1 VDSPAPTLRR
11 EALESFQREHR
22 LGRLTVVFTDI
33 VGSTDLKQM
42 LGDVAA
48 QALIGAHH
56 NLVRAILSEFRGAQ
70 EIETAGDSFLLVF
83 AQPADAVTFALRL
96 QAGLRAQPRGAASV
110 RDRIGIHVGEV
121 LIEPGSSP
129 AEARSLSGIQVDTC
143 ARLMSTGGPDQILM
157 SRPAHDQAKMSQ
169 EGWSV
174 PGLGA
179 VAWRAYGPYHFKG
192 LEEPLELFEVGE
204 EGKARLR
211 APDDSDK
218 AMRCRPGRVPVWPG
232 PGGRRVS
239 HRLWERAAYAT
250 AATLLIV
257 AAAGLF
263 FPDHVSTL
271 LDAAAFRQP
280 QCIVVLPFRGLE
292 NDPAHQSLA
301 DGVSRTVVSR
311 LTQLAGTRWSLR
323 VVPISD
329 VFAEKVDSV
338 AEARRVFGAT
348 LVLSGDATAVGDTMR
363 LNVILSEA
371 RARRQLKSTTLDLGP
386 ESLFAAQD
394 RVARLAADWLGLT
407 IAAAS
412 AQPVNPVP
420 NRTAFAAYLRGIGA
434 LARQDRKDHREMA
447 VAAFEESL
455 RQEPGYAPSHA
466 GLGEALL
473 RVYERDRRDAPGL
486 LAKARLSS
494 EKAVSLDDK
503 LPAARIALA
512 AVDLR
517 QGRHEEAIRGYE
529 SALQLEPGNA
539 EALRGLAGAFRA
551 AGNVAG
557 AETIY
562 KRAVERSPDYWGGY
576 NDLGVFYSAIGRYRE
591 AEESFRKVAALV
603 PDSYSA
609 HRSLAGVL
617 YQQGHVD
624 EAIAMSMAS
633 LQLRPSAE
641 AYSNL
646 GTIEFSRGRYLESA
660 AYFEKAVELNP
671 SRHVLWGNLGDACI
685 MAPELRPRASRAYRQ
700 ALSQAER
707 ELLLNPRDA
716 DLHASAATYLQ
727 GLGERARAVAE
738 VEQARAL
745 APAALDYLFL
755 AGLVYEAAGRR
766 GDALG
771 ALEEAA
777 RKGYAPLEIKRHP
790 QLAAL
795 RQDPRYESIQSLLD
809 RSR

>member
-1 VDSPAPTLRR
+1 V
-11 EALESFQREHR
+11 
-22 LGRLTVVFTDI
+22 
-33 VGSTDLKQM
+33 
-42 LGDVAA
+42 
-48 QALIGAHH
+48 
-56 NLVRAILSEFRGAQ
+56 
-70 EIETAGDSFLLVF
+70 
-83 AQPADAVTFALRL
+83 
-96 QAGLRAQPRGAASV
+96 
-110 RDRIGIHVGEV
+110 
-121 LIEPGSSP
+121 
-129 AEARSLSGIQVDTC
+129 
-143 ARLMSTGGPDQILM
+143 
-157 SRPAHDQAKMSQ
+157 
-169 EGWSV
+169 
-174 PGLGA
+174 
-179 VAWRAYGPYHFKG
+179 
-192 LEEPLELFEVGE
+192 
-204 EGKARLR
+204 
-211 APDDSDK
+211 
-218 AMRCRPGRVPVWPG
+218 
-232 PGGRRVS
+232 
-239 HRLWERAAYAT
+239 
-250 AATLLIV
+250 
-257 AAAGLF
+257 
-263 FPDHVSTL
+263 
-271 LDAAAFRQP
+271 
-280 QCIVVLPFRGLE
+280 
-292 NDPAHQSLA
+292 
-301 DGVSRTVVSR
+301 
-311 LTQLAGTRWSLR
+311 
-323 VVPISD
+323 
-329 VFAEKVDSV
+329 
-338 AEARRVFGAT
+338 
-348 LVLSGDATAVGDTMR
+348 
-363 LNVILSEA
+363 
-371 RARRQLKSTTLDLGP
+371 
-386 ESLFAAQD
+386 QD

-412 AQPVNPVP
+412 AQPMNPLP
-420 NRTAFAAYLRGIGA
+420 SQTAFAAYLRGIGA
-434 LARQDRKDHREMA
+434 LARHDRKDHREMA

-455 RQEPGYAPSHA
+455 LQEPGYAPSYA

-486 LAKARLSS
+486 LARARLTS

-557 AETIY
+557 AEAIY

-576 NDLGVFYSAIGRYRE
+576 NDLGVFYSTIGRYRE

-617 YQQGHVD
+617 YQRGQVD
-624 EAIAMSMAS
+624 EAIAMSMTS

-685 MAPELRPRASRAYRQ
+685 MAPELRPRASQAYRQ
-700 ALSQAER
+700 ALSQAQR

-716 DLHASAATYLQ
+716 DLHASVATYLQ
-727 GLGERARAVAE
+727 GLGEHARAVAE

-755 AGLVYEAAGRR
+755 AGLVYEASGRR
-766 GDALG
+766 VDALG
-771 ALEEAA
+771 ALQEAA
-777 RKGYAPLEIKRHP
+777 RKGYPPQEIKRHP

-795 RQDPRYESIQSLLD
+795 RQDPRYGSIQSLLD